1 MGATARSP
9 LGRRELQAA
18 LLGVA
23 ARYPHKLR
31 PLEEFLV
38 RVGQYP
44 DRIERTYVPGGRVVE
59 LGGGVAC
66 TSVVLAELGMD
77 VHVVDNFSRP
87 YYGREPWTQARD
99 LVETA
104 GVHVH
109 EADILESDLAFVA
122 DATVD
127 RIVTFDC
134 LEHLHHSPKRLLER
148 CVDKLAPGGRLV
160 IGVPNA
166 VNLMKRM
173 RVLVGR
179 SNLGPVDEFYHHG
192 DPFTGHVREWTA
204 GELLGL
210 ARWLGLTQA
219 RVTGRNWLGYRKY
232 RPVPV
237 LVKFALDQLL
247 RPLPPLCSDLFLEAV
262 KPAPGGGRA
271 GG

>member
-1 MGATARSP
+1 MHVD
-9 LGRRELQAA
+9 A
-18 LLGVA
+18 LLRAA
-23 ARYPHKLR
+23 ARYPERLR
-31 PLEEFLV
+31 ANEEFMV

-44 DRIERTYVPGGRVVE
+44 DRLERSFAPGGRVVE

-66 TSVVLAELGMD
+66 TAVALAALGME

-87 YYGREPWTQARD
+87 YYALEPWKRARR
-99 LVETA
+99 LVEEA
-104 GVHVH
+104 GVHLH
-109 EADILESDLAFVA
+109 EADILDCDLAFVA
-122 DATVD
+122 DGSVE

-134 LEHLHHSPKRLLER
+134 LEHLHHSPKHMLER

-166 VNLMKRM
+166 VNLMKRV

-179 SNLGPVDEFYHHG
+179 SNLGPVDEFYHRG

-204 GELLGL
+204 GELVRL
-210 ARWLGLTQA
+210 AGWLGLCEA

-237 LVKFALDQLL
+237 LAKFALDQAL
-247 RPLPPLCSDLFLEAV
+247 RPFPALCSDLFLEAV
-262 KPAPGGGRA
+262 KPAARR
-271 GG
+271 